1 MKLLIECGIARN
13 EKCDDGHNRSE
24 VNDQHEHQEHLIGT
38 GCGLVVESFNP
49 FIEAEQDNIAH
60 RFGFQLTHHS
70 MRIFGVCS
78 SCQQARQWA
87 LEIRLP

>member
-1 MKLLIECGIARN
+1 M
-13 EKCDDGHNRSE
+13 
-24 VNDQHEHQEHLIGT
+24 
-38 GCGLVVESFNP
+38 VEFFNP

-78 SCQQARQWA
+78 SCQQARQLA
-87 LEIRLP
+87 LEISLP